1 MKSVPLTWNSYTYHR
16 QSYSYSSLWGSTP
29 RFGDQNFKS
38 ATKRACF
45 VADSPPCLALQHK
58 TGRFCAKSPPF
69 PAPQHKTGRFCAE
82 PRLFKAP

>member
-45 VADSPPCLALQHK
+45 VA
-58 TGRFCAKSPPF
+58 GFPPF
-69 PAPQHKTGRFCAE
+69 LAPQHKTGRFCSE
-82 PRLFKAP
+82 PRLFKAPQHKTTPLLC